1 MVAGKTSLQ
10 RGTFFGT
17 YPAKPKQVVAPTTAV
32 EGIGIPLSI
41 PEEQGKEENEEEEEE
56 EEGGV
61 RKRQV
66 GDTFAQAAAATEIT
80 ATTAAAATTATTA
93 PAFDSAHFVID
104 ELHRFDSKIDGQVF
118 SISYKKIAS

>member
-17 YPAKPKQVVAPTTAV
+17 YQAKPKQVVAPTTTV
-32 EGIGIPLSI
+32 EGISIPLSV
-41 PEEQGKEENEEEEEE
+41 PEEEED

-61 RKRQV
+61 RKRQA
-66 GDTFAQAAAATEIT
+66 GDAFAQVATAAEIT

-104 ELHRFDSKIDGQVF
+104 ELQRFDSKIDGQVF
-118 SISYKKIAS
+118 SIS